1 MKKEEV
7 INEFWSHTL
16 ICLIL
21 YVSLMAS
28 YISAEKKGDYTSW
41 IMNGC
46 IYTAPCIVEGIR
58 FSLFESKKMMY
69 SKWIEACSLII
80 LVVTFIYIFFNIYV
94 ILKEDYSRYIKIK
107 LTCAVLY
114 PMRSFMFAFYY
125 FICSFCAKED
135 SQ

>member
-80 LVVTFIYIFFNIYV
+80 LVVTFVYIFFNIYV
-94 ILKEDYSRYIKIK
+94 ILEGYYDRYVD
-107 LTCAVLY
+107 LTLACAAVY
-114 PMRSFMFAFYY
+114 PIRSFIFALYY
-125 FICSFCAKED
+125 FVCHFCTKEE
-135 SQ
+135 